1 MKDNDNS
8 DLTAITA
15 SGLVTSSIFAAL
27 MGTLA
32 SKGVLSDS
40 EIHEIH
46 ETASLS
52 LEENHANA
60 DSVEFAQACQSAREV
75 IEDTLNS
82 MANKFG
88 TPDV

>member
-8 DLTAITA
+8 ALTATTA
-15 SGLVTSSIFAAL
+15 SGLVTTALVAAL

-40 EIHEIH
+40 EIHEIY
-46 ETASLS
+46 ETALLS

-60 DSVEFAQACQSAREV
+60 DSLEFAQACQSAREV

-88 TPDV
+88 TPPV